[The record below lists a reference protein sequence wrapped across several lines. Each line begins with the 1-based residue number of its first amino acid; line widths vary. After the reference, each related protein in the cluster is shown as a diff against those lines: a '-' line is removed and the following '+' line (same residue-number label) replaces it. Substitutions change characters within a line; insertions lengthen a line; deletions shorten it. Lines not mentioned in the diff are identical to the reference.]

1 MIQDIFPHVYHN
13 EFRKLTPQ
21 AEDVLLAYC
30 GNAVL
35 SAADALR
42 LPRCGDFP
50 ETEVRYAFSI
60 DDTHYFLAK
69 QAPEAGEGL
78 RFLPSAEYRYAQ
90 PRETAF
96 ACAVGETLHRW
107 YASNRFCGGCGA
119 EMQDSTAER
128 ALCCPSCGAVVY
140 PRINPAVIV
149 GVTDGDRLLLT
160 KYAGRAFRRFALVAG
175 FCEIGERVEDT
186 VRREV
191 WEETGLHV
199 KNLRFYKS
207 QPWVLTDSLLMGF
220 FCDLDGDPTTR
231 LQDGE
236 LALAQ
241 WFERDSLPDDHSD
254 ISLTGEMIEYFR
266 KNGRQTL
273 LTNAETLL

>member
-13 EFRKLTPQ
+13 AFQKCEAQPQ
-21 AEDVLLAYC
+21 DMLLAYR

-35 SAADALR
+35 SAPEEFR
-42 LPRCGDFP
+42 LPRCGDLP
-50 ETEVRYAFSI
+50 DMPVRYAFSI
-60 DDTHYFLAK
+60 DDTRYFLAEN
-69 QAPEAGEGL
+69 APEEQTAWRL
-78 RFLPSAEYRYAQ
+78 LPSAEYRYAL

-107 YASNRFCGGCGA
+107 YCSNRFCGACGA
-119 EMQDSTAER
+119 EMADSAAER
-128 ALCCPSCGAVVY
+128 ALCCPKCGAVVY

-149 GVTDGDRLLLT
+149 AVTDGEKLLLT

-191 WEETGLHV
+191 WEETGLRV

-207 QPWVLTDSLLMGF
+207 QPWVLTDSLLLGF
-220 FCDLDGDPTTR
+220 FCDLDGEATPR
-231 LQDGE
+231 LLDGE

-241 WFERDSLPDDHSD
+241 WFDRADLPEDHSD
-254 ISLTGEMIEYFR
+254 ISLTGEMIEFFR
-266 KNGRQTL
+266 KNG
-273 LTNAETLL
+273 LTNAESLL

>member
-1 MIQDIFPHVYHN
+1 M
-13 EFRKLTPQ
+13 
-21 AEDVLLAYC
+21 
-30 GNAVL
+30 
-35 SAADALR
+35 
-42 LPRCGDFP
+42 
-50 ETEVRYAFSI
+50 
-60 DDTHYFLAK
+60 
-69 QAPEAGEGL
+69 
-78 RFLPSAEYRYAQ
+78 
-90 PRETAF
+90 
-96 ACAVGETLHRW
+96 
-107 YASNRFCGGCGA
+107 
-119 EMQDSTAER
+119 
-128 ALCCPSCGAVVY
+128 
-140 PRINPAVIV
+140 
-149 GVTDGDRLLLT
+149 TDGDRLLLT

-273 LTNAETLL
+273 LTNVETLL